1 MVKTWKGFLSES
13 TSFHYTTLKVIKRMS
28 CEQSII
34 FFPILADIPN
44 LKYQCL
50 PLLIIT
56 VCVMSK
62 VSYFWHKIPF
72 FWQYS
77 HIMGDI
83 CKCKELFCIVSNLFF
98 HKLNTICK
106 YPIIKAC
113 RTSRHVLASSTMEP
127 KNFRKS
133 HFDNLL
139 DFTRYFFRSS

>member
-1 MVKTWKGFLSES
+1 
-13 TSFHYTTLKVIKRMS
+13 MS

-34 FFPILADIPN
+34 FFPILADIPT

-62 VSYFWHKIPF
+62 VSYFLYKIPF

-77 HIMGDI
+77 HVHIQPISMGDI
-83 CKCKELFCIVSNLFF
+83 CKCKELFCIVSNSFF

-113 RTSRHVLASSTMEP
+113 RTSRHVLAASTMEP

-133 HFDNLL
+133 HFDNLF
-139 DFTRYFFRSS
+139 DFTRYVFRSS